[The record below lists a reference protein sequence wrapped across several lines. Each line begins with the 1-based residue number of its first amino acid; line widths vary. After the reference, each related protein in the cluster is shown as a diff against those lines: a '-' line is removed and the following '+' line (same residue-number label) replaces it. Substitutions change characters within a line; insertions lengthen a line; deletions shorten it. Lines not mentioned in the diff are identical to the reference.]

1 MKQKTTYKVKE
12 KNIIKL
18 NVYLKKIDGTKK
30 NK

>member
-1 MKQKTTYKVKE
+1 MQQKKQYQVKE